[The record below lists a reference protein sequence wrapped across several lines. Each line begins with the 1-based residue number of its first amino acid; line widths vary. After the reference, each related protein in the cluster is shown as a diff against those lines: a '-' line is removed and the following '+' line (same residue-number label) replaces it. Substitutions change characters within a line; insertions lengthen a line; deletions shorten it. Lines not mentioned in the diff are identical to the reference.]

1 MSEGTKLGEFKES
14 AEFNTA
20 VQTEEEA
27 KQEERLE
34 ATKRE
39 SEQVSDLEKQLL
51 EEVENQ
57 KKESSSSSASDF
69 DNMFEEAMSK
79 PLLEYQEGDVVDATV
94 RSVEKSGVLVDF
106 GYKSDGYVMNN
117 ETTEEENADTLNAG
131 DPVTVLIE
139 KLETK
144 EGYAVLSI
152 RKASVAKAWNNMMA
166 YAKEKKIVSVKVT
179 SKVQGGLVASYQ
191 GIKGFIPASQLLKE
205 KGEDLEAFL
214 GQTLEAAVL
223 QADRR
228 RKKVIFSHKI
238 AASKKVKEESLKL
251 LDEIEVGEVREGKVT
266 SVKDFGVF
274 VDIGGVEG
282 LVHISELSW
291 SRVMHPSDHVAVG
304 EDVKVFILGIDKE
317 NNRISLGMKQLEPDP
332 WVEVAQRY
340 QVGQVVK
347 GTISRTVP
355 FGAFIEIEN
364 NLEGLIH
371 ISELSDKHVEKPE
384 DVIVLGQEVE
394 AKIIKLIPEE
404 QKIGLSVKRVGR
416 DDEEDQKPKKRDNHQ
431 QQNYFDDEAPIS
443 PIAEA
448 FNEAER
454 LEQERNEKEGSK
466 G

>member
-14 AEFNTA
+14 TEFNTA
-20 VQTEEEA
+20 VQAEEEV
-27 KQEERLE
+27 KKEESLE
-34 ATKRE
+34 ATQRE
-39 SEQVSDLEKQLL
+39 SEEVSDLEKQLL
-51 EEVENQ
+51 EEVESQ
-57 KKESSSSSASDF
+57 KKEDSSSDSSEF

-117 ETTEEENADTLNAG
+117 ETTEEENAETLNAG

-152 RKASVAKAWNNMMA
+152 RKASVAKVWNNIMA

-179 SKVQGGLVASYQ
+179 SKVQGGLVAAYQ
-191 GIKGFIPASQLLKE
+191 GIKGFIPASQLLKDR
-205 KGEDLEAFL
+205 GEDLEEYL

-238 AASKKVKEESLKL
+238 AASKKIKEESLKL

-304 EDVKVFILGIDKE
+304 DEVKVFILGIDKE

-347 GTISRTVP
+347 GKISRTVP

-384 DVIVLGQEVE
+384 DVIGLGQEVE

-416 DDEEDQKPKKRDNHQ
+416 DDDEEQKPKKRDNRQ
-431 QQNYFDDEAPIS
+431 QHNYFEDEALIS

-454 LEQERNEKEGSK
+454 LEQERNEKEGAK